1 MLSLESEFND
11 AMLGIYKSAL
21 KECNYRATAFLGM
34 VVEHGGVQ
42 TAKRLL
48 STSVMQS
55 GLYELF
61 ECGRLDL
68 TVETLVLQPEYQ
80 GLFEPEELAEAKKR
94 IEELQSID

>member
-1 MLSLESEFND
+1 MLTLDSEFHE

-42 TAKRLL
+42 TGKRLL
-48 STSVMQS
+48 STSDMQS

-61 ECGRLDL
+61 ECDRLDL
-68 TVETLVLQPEYQ
+68 TVETLVLQSKYQ
-80 GLFEPEELAEAKKR
+80 ELFEPEELAEAKRR
-94 IEELQSID
+94 IEELKSKR